1 MGMDEMVVG
10 QINLRIDD
18 IHNRQ
23 DNADAI
29 VEKMREENSEFNSQI
44 VTAMNDQTVEFSNI
58 KTKQTIYWS
67 IAVFVISLVLNF
79 GIDKLK
85 EHPEPEKKLY
95 YNDRITEA
103 EVTKRM
109 QGEIDFLTKK
119 LNEELSRRR

>member
-1 MGMDEMVVG
+1 MGIDEMVVG

-23 DNADAI
+23 DNTDAI

-67 IAVFVISLVLNF
+67 IAVFIISLVLNF

-85 EHPEPEKKLY
+85 EHPEPEKQEY
-95 YNDRITEA
+95 YNQRVADTD
-103 EVTKRM
+103 VTKRM